1 MVNFI
6 YIKPENFIT
15 KIISSKI
22 KLNDFE
28 SKIDSIKEFYTSYHA
43 KTIEANSDI
52 RSLLEKLGFLDFK
65 IYEGEHLNQG
75 RGRFDLAISEDE
87 NSRYNVLIELKSP
100 NSLDMIEHKEAGDN
114 LLKKSLY
121 QAIYYYISDKNKN
134 LFNNSS
140 SNVKYL
146 IITNYISW
154 YFIRTSDIEKLNK
167 IQSLPDIN
175 NVDTSLA
182 YQKIEI
188 YLRNITQANNLFI
201 DDVEINYT
209 SFNLKKIK
217 DNDEQLSLFLKFL
230 SPQYLLNKMDI
241 VDKNNISKKFYQELF
256 YIIGLQET
264 TKKVLLPIDND
275 FSFISLI
282 KEKLPSNLSKEE
294 QFEYAM
300 ELVII
305 WINRILFI
313 QLYSSILVKYNI
325 INKPIL
331 NSETHYI
338 FDDID
343 DLFFNILNKKEN
355 RPKLKKELNF
365 DKIPYINS
373 SLFQKSD
380 IENKLNITI
389 ASLKSNKPVKIFPKT
404 NIKNVPTDSEFII
417 LEYFILF
424 LNSYDIAVDDNFS
437 DNSNNDLINA
447 SVLGMVFEKL
457 NGYKDGAFFTPS
469 YITEFMSKSTLETL
483 IIEKFNSHG
492 FIGDSINDI
501 GDNITKK
508 QLINAKE
515 IFNSIT
521 ICDPAIGSGHYLVS
535 ILNTMLLYKAKLG
548 LFDNIDE
555 NQLSIVDDM
564 LVINNIDDY
573 NNSMIDKTVH
583 KIYKE
588 LYESKQL
595 IIENSLFGV
604 DINPKSVYISRL
616 RLWIELLKH
625 TYFITKKELVLLP
638 NIDINIRQG
647 NSLLSKYLLN
657 ENFNSLFKADIFTN
671 YKDLVKEYKNP
682 KNNRI
687 EIQDRIDDVK
697 YKFDDDYENK
707 NKFEWR
713 YEFPEI
719 LDNNGKFVGFD
730 LIIGNPPYIRQELIK
745 ELKPLLEEN
754 YEVYKSTSDLYTYFY
769 ELSFNLLKNDGII
782 ALLSS
787 NKFCRA
793 DYGYSLR
800 KFLKD
805 KTKIISIVDFEKQKQ
820 FKEATTDTLI
830 FITQKR
836 TQQDNDFSVLD
847 HQLNQ
852 KYTMKQDE
860 LNYSHYSFMNN
871 DSLQLYNKIR
881 SKGTELKDWN
891 VEIKRGILT
900 GLNEAFVINQIKKDI
915 IVSRD
920 KKSSEI
926 IVPVLRGADV
936 NKYKVDFKNE
946 YLMLLLQDTNISD
959 YKEIEKHLEL
969 FKENLSPKKSKNQSL
984 GRKKGSY
991 KWFEFQDNT
1000 AYIDYF
1006 KQEKIIWQE
1015 LTDKSNFTLDT
1026 NGYYT
1031 LAGTFIMTGTN
1042 LKYILSILNS
1052 KLIEWYFHSMAN
1064 SSGTGTMQWKK
1075 TFVERLP
1082 IVKIDKK
1089 EQNKI
1094 ISLVDLIL
1102 SQNSDHNYSGLKQQI
1117 DEKVYQMYNLT
1128 SEEIELIENWY
1139 KDKFLKKKILN
1150 KVPKQGKLL

>member
-1 MVNFI
+1 
-6 YIKPENFIT
+6 
-15 KIISSKI
+15 
-22 KLNDFE
+22 
-28 SKIDSIKEFYTSYHA
+28 
-43 KTIEANSDI
+43 
-52 RSLLEKLGFLDFK
+52 
-65 IYEGEHLNQG
+65 
-75 RGRFDLAISEDE
+75 
-87 NSRYNVLIELKSP
+87 
-100 NSLDMIEHKEAGDN
+100 
-114 LLKKSLY
+114 
-121 QAIYYYISDKNKN
+121 
-134 LFNNSS
+134 
-140 SNVKYL
+140 
-146 IITNYISW
+146 
-154 YFIRTSDIEKLNK
+154 
-167 IQSLPDIN
+167 
-175 NVDTSLA
+175 
-182 YQKIEI
+182 
-188 YLRNITQANNLFI
+188 
-201 DDVEINYT
+201 
-209 SFNLKKIK
+209 
-217 DNDEQLSLFLKFL
+217 
-230 SPQYLLNKMDI
+230 
-241 VDKNNISKKFYQELF
+241 
-256 YIIGLQET
+256 
-264 TKKVLLPIDND
+264 
-275 FSFISLI
+275 
-282 KEKLPSNLSKEE
+282 
-294 QFEYAM
+294 
-300 ELVII
+300 
-305 WINRILFI
+305 
-313 QLYSSILVKYNI
+313 
-325 INKPIL
+325 
-331 NSETHYI
+331 
-338 FDDID
+338 
-343 DLFFNILNKKEN
+343 
-355 RPKLKKELNF
+355 
-365 DKIPYINS
+365 
-373 SLFQKSD
+373 
-380 IENKLNITI
+380 
-389 ASLKSNKPVKIFPKT
+389 
-404 NIKNVPTDSEFII
+404 
-417 LEYFILF
+417 
-424 LNSYDIAVDDNFS
+424 
-437 DNSNNDLINA
+437 
-447 SVLGMVFEKL
+447 
-457 NGYKDGAFFTPS
+457 
-469 YITEFMSKSTLETL
+469 MSKSTLETL

-501 GDNITKK
+501 GDNISKK

-657 ENFNSLFKADIFTN
+657 EDFNSLFKVDIFTN

-719 LDNNGKFVGFD
+719 LDNNGKFIGFD

-820 FKEATTDTLI
+820 FKEATTDILI
-830 FITQKR
+830 FITQKK
-836 TQQDNDFSVLD
+836 TQKDNDFSVLD

-860 LNYSHYSFMNN
+860 LNYSHYSFSNSEN
-871 DSLQLYNKIR
+871 QTLINKINGL
-881 SKGTELKDWN
+881 GTPLKDWN
-891 VEIKRGILT
+891 VKIKRGILT
-900 GLNEAFVINQIKKDI
+900 GLNEAFIINQQEKDTLI
-915 IVSRD
+915 SQDGKNKEV
-920 KKSSEI
+920 
-926 IVPVLRGADV
+926 IVPILKGADV
-936 NKYKVDFKNE
+936 KKYKINFNNE
-946 YLMLLLQDTNISD
+946 YLLNIHNNPSIDIEEYQKIKNHLNQFEQKLQTRSD
-959 YKEIEKHLEL
+959 
-969 FKENLSPKKSKNQSL
+969 
-984 GRKKGSY
+984 KGSTIY
-991 KWFEFQDNT
+991 NLRDCKF
-1000 AYIDYF
+1000 ISYF